1 MTASGEPEMAWRV
14 NNWSDLAKIDTKLNF
29 DKGKNGRYCLTFLF
43 LILEQLILEERM
55 ED

>member
-1 MTASGEPEMAWRV
+1 MTVSGEPETARRAKNRSV
-14 NNWSDLAKIDTKLNF
+14 LADLNTKLIF
-29 DKGKNGRYCLTFLF
+29 EKGKKVRNCFTFLF